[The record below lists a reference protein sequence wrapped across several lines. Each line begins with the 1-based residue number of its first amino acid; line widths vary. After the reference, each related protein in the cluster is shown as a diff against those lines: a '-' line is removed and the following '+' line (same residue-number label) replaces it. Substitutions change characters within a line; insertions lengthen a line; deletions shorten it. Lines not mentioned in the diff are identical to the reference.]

1 MLKGSSVGVHC
12 AGSKQIISLM
22 YDMKASTLYHAVF
35 RLVNGARAHEGR
47 IEVYHAGR
55 WGTVCDDYFGTEEGN
70 MVCQMLGYE

>member
-1 MLKGSSVGVHC
+1 MLEVSSVAVYRT
-12 AGSKQIISLM
+12 GSYQAISRVN
-22 YDMKASTLYHAVF
+22 DVKASTLYHAVF
-35 RLVNGARAHEGR
+35 RLVNGSTAHEGR